1 MKIPDIPPNPKE
13 VLQKKENVKKF
24 PDYIINNEIRKF
36 VEKANTEYLYW
47 DEIKYKDI
55 PKNIDLELLWAIIK
69 FIRHIDTKRIKIS
82 DVKKFYFGYK
92 ITDNILQK
100 LHEFDL
106 NLGGPLKDESLVPK
120 DERAKSLI
128 SSTMEEAI
136 ASSILEGAVTTRKE
150 AKEMLRKGREP
161 KTIAEKMVLNNYLT
175 MQQILKLK
183 DRKLTPDILLDIHKS
198 MTNGTLEDLKSEG
211 RFRDSNDVNVQD
223 SMTGEIAYVPPDFK
237 LIPKL
242 LEDFCDFANKDSSKT
257 FIHPVVKACILHFL
271 MGYIHPFDDGNG
283 RTARAIFYWYVL
295 SKGYWLFQYMSISRK
310 IRVSPAQ
317 YARAYLYTENDEND
331 LTYFINY
338 KIKIIDSALK
348 DLDEYMTR
356 QKQEKEKIYK
366 YLKVEGMDLN
376 SRQIDIIKR
385 FSKNPRETMT
395 VNEVINMFDVVY
407 ETARTDLL
415 SLVEAGLLDKAT
427 VGKKKLLFLRSD
439 NFEEILN
446 KKK

>member
-1 MKIPDIPPNPKE
+1 
-13 VLQKKENVKKF
+13 
-24 PDYIINNEIRKF
+24 
-36 VEKANTEYLYW
+36 
-47 DEIKYKDI
+47 
-55 PKNIDLELLWAIIK
+55 
-69 FIRHIDTKRIKIS
+69 
-82 DVKKFYFGYK
+82 
-92 ITDNILQK
+92 
-100 LHEFDL
+100 
-106 NLGGPLKDESLVPK
+106 
-120 DERAKSLI
+120 
-128 SSTMEEAI
+128 
-136 ASSILEGAVTTRKE
+136 
-150 AKEMLRKGREP
+150 MLRKGREP

-183 DRKLTPDILLDIHKS
+183 DRNLTPDILLDIHKS